1 MRAVVVHV
9 TGVVQGVG
17 FRPFVYTLANRLGIH
32 GWVKN
37 TSDGVFAHAEG
48 ATGAVATFV
57 RDIRDQAPP
66 MAVVTAVETTDVPA
80 EGHTAFV
87 IVESEA
93 IAGAMTLVSPDIA
106 TCDACAAEMRDST
119 NRRYGYPFTNC
130 TNCGPRFTIIEDVPY
145 DRPLTTMRDFPLC
158 DECAAEYA
166 DPADRRF
173 HAQPNACFRCGPR
186 LYLNMPTAGGQGEG
200 PALRQSLPGALGALG
215 RLSAPSAPPPAAE
228 LAADPHPDRRPGQI
242 RDREWVSTIEAV
254 PRPHRDPGA
263 ERQRAAAIIAETVSL
278 LRAGAIVAVKGLGGF
293 QLACDASNEQAVL
306 RLRDRKHRWG
316 KALAVMVPSLEAA
329 REWCEVSPEEAALL
343 TAPSAPIVLLRLRET
358 SLPDA
363 WVSGAVPQA
372 GKASSARS
380 ADDAEGPCRGLSE
393 HATHA
398 SGRLVPSLAPGLRE
412 LGVML
417 PYTPLHHLLLD
428 AFRGPLVMTSG
439 NRSDEPI
446 ATGNAEALERLS
458 DIADAFLMHDRDIY
472 SRYDDSVV
480 RHTPDVGVEFIRRA
494 RGYAPFPLVSPIA
507 KGVDVLAAGPEQKN
521 TFCLLTGGHAFVS
534 QHIGDMENAETLAS
548 YERTIAL
555 YEHLFRVR
563 PEVVAYD
570 LHPEYLSTKHA
581 LSLDLRTIGVQHHHA
596 HIASVTAEHGIPERV
611 LGVALDGT
619 GYGTD
624 GTIWGGEWL
633 AADWTGF
640 TRVAHLRTLPMPG
653 GAAAIRRPA
662 RMALGALAECGL
674 LEHPGAAPLRARLA
688 EGEERTV
695 LAMIAHGLN
704 TPRTSSMGRLFDAVA
719 ALAGVRDD
727 ALYEGQAAIELEAIA
742 EPSADGAYAFDIV
755 EDTGGA
761 LVVDPAPVLEALLD
775 DIAAGTTAPTISAR
789 FHRAVVDVVVRA
801 CTGLAPELG
810 VRHVALAGGVFMN
823 RLVVRGCVLGLREAG
838 LEPLTH
844 LGLPANDGGVSFG
857 QAVIARA
864 LVAEK

>member
-1 MRAVVVHV
+1 MRAVSLHV

-17 FRPFVYTLANRLGIH
+17 FRPFVYTLATGLGVR

-48 ATGAVATFV
+48 DADAVAVFV

-66 MAVVTAVETTDVPA
+66 MAVVNAVETVEVPT

-93 IAGAMTLVSPDIA
+93 IAGAMTLISPDIA
-106 TCDACAAEMRDST
+106 TCDACAAEMRDSAD
-119 NRRYGYPFTNC
+119 RRFGYPFTNC

-186 LYLNMPTAGGQGEG
+186 LYLNTPMSGGQGEG
-200 PALRQSLPGALGALG
+200 PALRQSLPGALAADA
-215 RLSAPSAPPPAAE
+215 RSSRAPAAPPAAE
-228 LAADPHPDRRPGQI
+228 LAADPHPDPRP
-242 RDREWVSTIEAV
+242 DHMKEREWEPSVESV
-254 PRPHRDPGA
+254 PRPHRDVDA
-263 ERQRAAAIIAETVSL
+263 ERERAAAVIAETVSL
-278 LRAGAIVAVKGLGGF
+278 LRDGAIIAVKGLGGF
-293 QLACDASNEQAVL
+293 QLACDAGNEDAVL
-306 RLRDRKHRWG
+306 RLRERKHRWG
-316 KALAVMVPSLEAA
+316 KALAVMTPSLEMA
-329 REWCEVSPEEAALL
+329 REWCEISAEEEALL
-343 TAPSAPIVLLRLRET
+343 TAPSAPIVLLRLREA
-358 SLPDA
+358 S
-363 WVSGAVPQA
+363 VRSGGSA
-372 GKASSARS
+372 ASSAGGGG
-380 ADDAEGPCRGLSE
+380 AEGADERPSAPRAPGEDCLS
-393 HATHA
+393 AGPPTPTLA
-398 SGRLVPSLAPGLRE
+398 PSLNPCLSE

-428 AFRGPLVMTSG
+428 AFGGPLVMTSG

-480 RHTPDVGVEFIRRA
+480 RYTRDVGVEFIRRA
-494 RGYAPFPLVSPIA
+494 RGYAPFPLVSPVA
-507 KGVDVLAAGPEQKN
+507 EGVDVFAAGPEQKN
-521 TFCLLTGGHAFVS
+521 TFCLLTGEHAFVS
-534 QHIGDMENAETLAS
+534 QHIGDMENAETLDS

-563 PEVVAYD
+563 PATVAYD

-581 LSLDLRTIGVQHHHA
+581 LSLDLPTIGVQHHHA
-596 HIASVTAEHGIPERV
+596 HIASVTAEHGVSERV

-633 AADWTGF
+633 AASWTGF
-640 TRVAHLRTLPMPG
+640 ERVAHLRTLPLPG

-674 LEHPGAAPLRARLA
+674 LDHPGAAVLRARLA
-688 EGEERTV
+688 PGEENTV

-719 ALAGVRDD
+719 ALADVRVD
-727 ALYEGQAAIELEAIA
+727 ALYEGQAAIELEALADPTAAGTYVFGVA
-742 EPSADGAYAFDIV
+742 EDDGGV
-755 EDTGGA
+755 M
-761 LVVDPAPVLEALLD
+761 VVDPAPVLEAVLD
-775 DIAAGTTAPTISAR
+775 DVAAGAGPPAISAR
-789 FHRAVVDVVVRA
+789 FHRAVVDAVVRVSA
-801 CTGLAPELG
+801 HLAPGLG
-810 VRHVALAGGVFMN
+810 VHHVALAGGVFMN

-844 LGLPANDGGVSFG
+844 VRLPANDGGVSFG

-864 LVAEK
+864 RLAEK